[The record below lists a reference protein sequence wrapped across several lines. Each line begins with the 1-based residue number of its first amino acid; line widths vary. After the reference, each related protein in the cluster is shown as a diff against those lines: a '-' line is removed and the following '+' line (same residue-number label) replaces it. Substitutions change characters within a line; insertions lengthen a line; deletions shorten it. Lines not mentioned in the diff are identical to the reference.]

1 MKIYE
6 RFYAYRYEYT
16 CRTKKEIHVKGS
28 KKQQGS
34 SIIVTA
40 STTFLHKSEYDLENC
55 FSAIKNY
62 VDCFNK
68 QAENS
73 FPNIKT
79 FE

>member
-1 MKIYE
+1 MKDFMHTDMNIHVE
-6 RFYAYRYEYT
+6 L
-16 CRTKKEIHVKGS
+16 KKEIHVKGS